1 MSSMYVTV
9 ALWLLLLA
17 WPAIAVIVDG
27 AAGIRAHGLRYTF
40 GTATRKTSGSWCRSG
55 VA

>member
-27 AAGIRAHGLRYTF
+27 AAGIRAHGLRYASH
-40 GTATRKTSGSWCRSG
+40 GDPGRLPGPGADLG
-55 VA
+55 

>member
-27 AAGIRAHGLRYTF
+27 AAGTAAWPALPF
-40 GTATRKTSGSWCRSG
+40 GTTTQSFRSWYESG
-55 VA
+55 